1 MAKQCGHAVDMSLI
15 FSRMFVC
22 VLEFYA
28 NDSVDWK

>member
-1 MAKQCGHAVDMSLI
+1 MVKQCGHAMDMSLI
-15 FSRMFVC
+15 FSRIFVY